1 MRFDRSVGP
10 RAVRV
15 PHRDFSN
22 AAESGGLCG
31 GLLAVSQAVR
41 VNKYVWA
48 AGSGYGVIAVL
59 FNPIVPVCLSPSALL
74 WVNAICLMTFLISL
88 GTLERE
94 SRLSALPDKSDAG
107 KLASVHV

>member
-1 MRFDRSVGP
+1 VLGP
-10 RAVRV
+10 
-15 PHRDFSN
+15 
-22 AAESGGLCG
+22 GLLGFPTETFQMLLKVVVCVA

>member
-1 MRFDRSVGP
+1 MLLKVVVCV
-10 RAVRV
+10 A
-15 PHRDFSN
+15 
-22 AAESGGLCG
+22 

-48 AGSGYGVIAVL
+48 AGHGVIAVL

-74 WVNAICLMTFLISL
+74 WVNAICLMTFLLSL